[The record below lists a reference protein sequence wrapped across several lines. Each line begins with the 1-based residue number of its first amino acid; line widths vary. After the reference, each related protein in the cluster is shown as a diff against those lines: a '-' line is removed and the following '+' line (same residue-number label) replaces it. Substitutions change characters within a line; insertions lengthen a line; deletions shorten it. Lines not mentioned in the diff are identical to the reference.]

1 MMGSKAVRKA
11 RRIVNK
17 YLGVE
22 AAGDDGFIR
31 LMTDGTCVNATFERV
46 VPIEVLQRKKELNT
60 TAKSSLKRGRTVT
73 SSSSSSS
80 SSSRSSSSRAAMPSL
95 EVSDHPEVTFGGRHG
110 RAVSVPSTK
119 YNVGS
124 VGDFTASHD
133 RCAFI
138 AHRPGFYSMTT
149 LWTAE
154 GRIDIPAEWD
164 FRFADPGSLAM
175 LAFADRRVIRASDAR
190 SWVPRVC
197 CVLLRAVVLCCAVLC
212 DLLSRCG
219 GSVLAAC
226 WRAASL
232 GALSRVPCSHC
243 RDCALW
249 FAGAGDTKGPVE
261 VVDATVGR

>member
-95 EVSDHPEVTFGGRHG
+95 EVSDHPEVTFGGHHG

-197 CVLLRAVVLCCAVLC
+197 CVVLRAVVLR
-212 DLLSRCG
+212 DLLSRCA
-219 GSVLAAC
+219 GSVLACCLPRSAFP
-226 WRAASL
+226 R
-232 GALSRVPCSHC
+232 
-243 RDCALW
+243 
-249 FAGAGDTKGPVE
+249 
-261 VVDATVGR
+261 TVLTLL

>member
-1 MMGSKAVRKA
+1 
-11 RRIVNK
+11 
-17 YLGVE
+17 
-22 AAGDDGFIR
+22 
-31 LMTDGTCVNATFERV
+31 
-46 VPIEVLQRKKELNT
+46 
-60 TAKSSLKRGRTVT
+60 
-73 SSSSSSS
+73 
-80 SSSRSSSSRAAMPSL
+80 MPSL
-95 EVSDHPEVTFGGRHG
+95 EVSDHPEVTFGARHG

-212 DLLSRCG
+212 CVICCRG
-219 GSVLAAC
+219 VLAAC
-226 WRAASL
+226 WQ
-232 GALSRVPCSHC
+232 RVGVLPS
-243 RDCALW
+243 
-249 FAGAGDTKGPVE
+249 
-261 VVDATVGR
+261 

>member
-73 SSSSSSS
+73 SSSSSS
-80 SSSRSSSSRAAMPSL
+80 RSSSSRAAMPSL
-95 EVSDHPEVTFGGRHG
+95 EVSDHPEVTFGARHG

-197 CVLLRAVVLCCAVLC
+197 CVLLCCVACCCVVLCCVIC
-212 DLLSRCG
+212 CRD
-219 GSVLAAC
+219 VLAAC
-226 WRAASL
+226 WQR
-232 GALSRVPCSHC
+232 RVGVLP
-243 RDCALW
+243 
-249 FAGAGDTKGPVE
+249 P
-261 VVDATVGR
+261 